1 MKCTQELKQ
10 AAENAHDKVWGLNC
24 AEAGSLG
31 TKVGISGFFRKS
43 RDILGVYLGFL
54 QNYSWQQ
61 CRLGFTFSI
70 RDQYQVLNL
79 WLIKSWNEQSHK
91 QAA

>member
-1 MKCTQELKQ
+1 MRARHKTSSRERARQGL
-10 AAENAHDKVWGLNC
+10 GLNW

-43 RDILGVYLGFL
+43 RDILEAYLGFL

-61 CRLGFTFSI
+61 CTTGESAPNIF
-70 RDQYQVLNL
+70 
-79 WLIKSWNEQSHK
+79 
-91 QAA
+91 